1 MVASKYS
8 VLLDTNI
15 LMSKTLRDWILLLA
29 VKSEYEFFTPHVS
42 SGIMDEFGYH
52 VRRANPAISDVVL
65 ENWKQQIIRSCISC
79 ISGFPVE
86 APVSFPDTDDL
97 HVHAAAQHGGMHA
110 LVTDDRKLL
119 NYASTE
125 RGEEVQS
132 YETLSADD
140 FLMQLTE
147 YAPTRLFAAVCLS
160 QESYARSKGCTDI
173 DIPRALERAGAG
185 QFARYLRTAVINN
198 PIFRE
203 LERNFRSSSHR

>member
-97 HVHAAAQHGGMHA
+97 HVHAAAQHGAMHA
-110 LVTDDRKLL
+110 LVTEDRKLL
-119 NYASTE
+119 DYASTE
-125 RGEEVQS
+125 EAQNIQN

-140 FLMQLTE
+140 FLM
-147 YAPTRLFAAVCLS
+147 
-160 QESYARSKGCTDI
+160 
-173 DIPRALERAGAG
+173 
-185 QFARYLRTAVINN
+185 
-198 PIFRE
+198 
-203 LERNFRSSSHR
+203 

>member
-79 ISGFPVE
+79 ISGFL
-86 APVSFPDTDDL
+86 S
-97 HVHAAAQHGGMHA
+97 
-110 LVTDDRKLL
+110 KLL
-119 NYASTE
+119 FPSPIRTIFTCMPLPN
-125 RGEEVQS
+125 
-132 YETLSADD
+132 
-140 FLMQLTE
+140 M
-147 YAPTRLFAAVCLS
+147 AP
-160 QESYARSKGCTDI
+160 CT
-173 DIPRALERAGAG
+173 
-185 QFARYLRTAVINN
+185 
-198 PIFRE
+198 
-203 LERNFRSSSHR
+203 H